1 MIEQDTK
8 SPTLEFRPA
17 SESEPA
23 WSYEMRKQAWDQ
35 YSTMPLPDRVQH
47 LWKYTAPEQFE
58 PELVEEVMKVV
69 PVRPNGHSRTE
80 QMLPDGHDG
89 IGVQT
94 SDSKFGIALSS
105 SAAKKGVT
113 LLSLADAMEQQ
124 PDLLKKHLGSVVG
137 AAFGKFEALNLA
149 LWQGGLFLHV
159 PAHTTLEQPI
169 HLKRMPGVGTTI
181 TRLLI
186 VVGENSEVSIIDE
199 YAGGEGE
206 GLTHAVVE
214 GIVEPSAR
222 VALTSL
228 FNLSKGHRLN
238 LTHRNRIGENVTL
251 TSSAVALGGSVT
263 KVNWSTQLAGR
274 GANSHWNGLLLG
286 NGKQH
291 FDHFT
296 GHHHSASETFS
307 NLEFKVAA
315 GGKAVSAY
323 TGRINID
330 KDAFFCEAYQ
340 ENRNL
345 LLSDKAKVESI
356 PELEIIN
363 DEVKCSHG
371 VTVGALEDE
380 QIFYLMARGIS
391 RDEAMRIILT
401 GFFEKSL
408 ETLPEVLRETTREQ
422 LLAKLEV

>member
-1 MIEQDTK
+1 MIAQDTK
-8 SPTLEFRPA
+8 SQALEFRP
-17 SESEPA
+17 SVEGESD
-23 WSYEMRKQAWDQ
+23 WLYDLRKQAWEQ
-35 YSTMPLPDRVQH
+35 YNEMPLPDRVQH

-58 PELVEEVMKVV
+58 PELIEEVMKTV
-69 PVRPNGHSRTE
+69 PVGPNGHSRTE
-80 QMLPDGHDG
+80 QMLPEGHDG
-89 IGVQT
+89 IGVET
-94 SDSKFGIALSS
+94 SDRKFGIALSD
-105 SAAKKGVT
+105 AASKKGVT
-113 LLSLADAMEQQ
+113 LLSLTDAAVQKPE
-124 PDLLKKHLGSVVG
+124 LLEKHLGSVVG
-137 AAFGKFEALNLA
+137 ADYGKFEALNLA
-149 LWQGGLFLHV
+149 LWQGGLLLHV

-169 HLKRMPGVGTTI
+169 HLKRSPGAGTTI
-181 TRLLI
+181 TRLLLI
-186 VVGENSEVSIIDE
+186 VGEDAEVSIIDE
-199 YAGGEGE
+199 YTGGEGE
-206 GLTHAVVE
+206 GLMHAVVE
-214 GIVEPSAR
+214 GIVDNSAR

-228 FNLSKGHRLN
+228 FNLPAGQRLN

-296 GHHHSASETFS
+296 GHHHSASETYS

-356 PELEIIN
+356 PELEIVN

-380 QIFYLMARGIS
+380 QIFYLMARGIT

-408 ETLPEVLRETTREQ
+408 ETLPEVLRDTTRNQ